1 MRSFVGGCRVVLCA
15 AVLLAGASAMV
26 AADTTPVNGTGL
38 LDAAEAGDH
47 AAAMRL
53 MTAKGANVNAAYVN
67 TAGADGATAIM
78 YAAANGDLEL
88 VRALI
93 KAGANVKLENQF
105 GSSAL
110 TEAAIIGSAPVIDA
124 LLKAGA
130 DPNFKTPN
138 GETPL
143 MAAARSGKVD
153 AAKALLD
160 AGADINAKETWGEQS
175 ALMWAAAHSQAG
187 MVKFLASYK
196 GPSGGAN
203 LNEHGKINQW
213 ERKVIQEP
221 RPKDMNKGG
230 FTALHYAARE
240 GCAAC
245 VQNLLAAG
253 ADPDS
258 EDPDRETP
266 LLLALENM
274 HFDTAAELV
283 KGGADLDKWDLFGR
297 SPVYMAADVS
307 TLPMKG
313 NGAMAVLPSPDKLT
327 AVDAGRMMLERGADP
342 NIQLKRRPPY
352 RDVPQDRGGD
362 GMLAQGATPLLRAAR
377 GGDDKFVALLLEFKA
392 LVDLPSKEG
401 ITPLMAAAGVDYG
414 TRVTRGRN
422 RTDEG
427 VLASMELLIKAG
439 ANVNAR
445 DMVDRGGG
453 GGRGGG
459 GARGGGGGA
468 AGGGAGAA
476 GGGARGGGGG
486 ARGGG
491 RGGGAPAGP
500 APTAAVITG
509 VPAPAE
515 DSASA
520 RIAQTFRRGSQM
532 PSANAVPNQ
541 TALHG
546 AAEHGFDKFIEF
558 LAANG
563 ADLTAKDASG
573 RTPLDV
579 ARGAG
584 GARGGADAF
593 PKTVALLESL
603 MQAKGIPVPTV
614 AGR

>member
-1 MRSFVGGCRVVLCA
+1 VRKFIGAV
-15 AVLLAGASAMV
+15 AVLLAVTWMMV
-26 AADTTPVNGTGL
+26 AADSTSATL
-38 LDAAEAGDH
+38 LDAAESGDH

-53 MTAKGANVNAAYVN
+53 LSAKGANVNA
-67 TAGADGATAIM
+67 TAADGATAIM
-78 YAAANGDLEL
+78 YAAANDDLEL

-93 KAGANVKLENQF
+93 KAGANVKLKSQL
-105 GSSAL
+105 GTSAL
-110 TEAAIIGSAPVIDA
+110 TEASIIGSAPIIEA

-130 DPNFKTPN
+130 DPNFRN
-138 GETPL
+138 QDGETPL

-153 AAKALLD
+153 AAKALLA
-160 AGADINAKETWGEQS
+160 AGADINAKENWGGQS
-175 ALMWAAAHSQAG
+175 AIMWAAAQGQAD
-187 MVKFLASYK
+187 MVKFLASK
-196 GPSGGAN
+196 DAR
-203 LNEHGKINQW
+203 LNEHGKVNQW
-213 ERKVIQEP
+213 ERKIIQEP

-230 FTALHYAARE
+230 FTPLLYAARE
-240 GCAAC
+240 GCVAC

-266 LLLALENM
+266 LLLALENL
-274 HFDTAAELV
+274 HFDTAAVLI

-313 NGAMAVLPSPDKLT
+313 NGGVAVIPSADKLT
-327 AVDAGRMMLERGADP
+327 AVDVGRMMLEKGANP

-377 GGDDKFVALLLEFKA
+377 GGDDKFVALLLEYKA
-392 LVDLPSKEG
+392 LVDLPSKEN

-414 TRVTRGRN
+414 ARVTRGRN

-427 VLASMELLIKAG
+427 VLATMDLLIKAG
-439 ANVNAR
+439 ANINAHS
-445 DMVDRGGG
+445 VADRAAG

-459 GARGGGGGA
+459 GR
-468 AGGGAGAA
+468 GGAGAPA
-476 GGGARGGGGG
+476 VVTPA
-486 ARGGG
+486 
-491 RGGGAPAGP
+491 APGSP
-500 APTAAVITG
+500 NY
-509 VPAPAE
+509 
-515 DSASA
+515 SASA
-520 RIAQTFRRGSQM
+520 NIALAFRRGSQM

-558 LAANG
+558 LVAHG
-563 ADLTAKDASG
+563 ADLNAKDANG

-584 GARGGADAF
+584 GNRGGADAF

-603 MQAKGIPVPTV
+603 MKAKGIPVAAVP
-614 AGR
+614 GQQ

>member
-1 MRSFVGGCRVVLCA
+1 MRQA
-15 AVLLAGASAMV
+15 AAATVALLAGAWMMAAAPAATRSAV
-26 AADTTPVNGTGL
+26 DTAL
-38 LDAAEAGDH
+38 LEAVESGDH

-53 MTAKGANVNAAYVN
+53 LSAKGANVNSV
-67 TAGADGATAIM
+67 GADGATPIM
-78 YAAANGDLEL
+78 YAAANNDLEL

-93 KAGANVKLENQF
+93 KAGANVKLASQF
-105 GSSAL
+105 GTSAL
-110 TEAAIIGSAPVIDA
+110 TEAAIIGSAPVISA

-130 DPNFKTPN
+130 DPNYKTPD

-153 AAKALLD
+153 AAAQLVD
-160 AGADINAKETWGEQS
+160 AGADINAKETWGGQS
-175 ALMWAAAHSQAG
+175 PLMWAAAQGQAD
-187 MVKFLASYK
+187 MVKFLASQ
-196 GPSGGAN
+196 GAN
-203 LNEHGKINQW
+203 LNDHGKIHQW

-230 FTALHYAARE
+230 FTPLHYAARE

-274 HFDTAAELV
+274 HFDTAAVLV
-283 KGGADLDKWDLFGR
+283 QDGADLDKWDLFGR

-307 TLPMKG
+307 TLPVKG
-313 NGAMAVLPSPDKLT
+313 NGAMSVLPSPDKLT
-327 AVDAGRMMLERGADP
+327 AVEVGRLMLERGANP

-362 GMLAQGATPLLRAAR
+362 TMLAQGATPLLRAAR
-377 GGDDKFVALLLEFKA
+377 AGDAKFVALLLEHQA

-414 TRVTRGRN
+414 LRVTRGRN

-427 VLASMELLIKAG
+427 VLATMDLLIKSG

-445 DMVDRGGG
+445 SLLDRSLTSRGGRSGTPGTAPG
-453 GGRGGG
+453 GPGTPGPGARG
-459 GARGGGGGA
+459 GARGGGASVA
-468 AGGGAGAA
+468 APGE
-476 GGGARGGGGG
+476 
-486 ARGGG
+486 
-491 RGGGAPAGP
+491 
-500 APTAAVITG
+500 AVQAFA
-509 VPAPAE
+509 APAE
-515 DSASA
+515 DSASV
-520 RIAQTFRRGSQM
+520 RIAQTYRRGSQM

-558 LAANG
+558 LVAHG

-573 RTPLDV
+573 RTPLDA

-584 GARGGADAF
+584 GQRGGADAF

-603 MQAKGIPVPTV
+603 MKAKGLPVP
-614 AGR
+614 AASGQ

>member
-1 MRSFVGGCRVVLCA
+1 MRGFVTA
-15 AVLLAGASAMV
+15 FAVLAAGASLAF
-26 AADTTPVNGTGL
+26 
-38 LDAAEAGDH
+38 AGDPSLVDT
-47 AAAMRL
+47 AASGEHMEAMRL
-53 MTAKGANVNAAYVN
+53 LAVKGTNVNA
-67 TAGADGATAIM
+67 TGADGATAIM

-93 KAGANVKLENQF
+93 KAGADVKLANQL
-105 GSSAL
+105 GTSAI
-110 TEAAIIGSAPVIDA
+110 TEAAIIGNAPIIAA

-143 MAAARSGKVD
+143 MAAARSGKLD
-153 AAKALLD
+153 AAKALLA

-175 ALMWAAAHSQAG
+175 ALMWAAAQSQAE
-187 MVKFLASYK
+187 MVKFLASN
-196 GPSGGAN
+196 GAN
-203 LNEHGKINQW
+203 LNDHGKVNQW
-213 ERKVIQEP
+213 ERKIIQEP

-230 FTALHYAARE
+230 FTPLHYAARE

-245 VQNLLAAG
+245 VQNLLTAG

-274 HFDTAAELV
+274 HFDTAAVLIQ
-283 KGGADLDKWDLFGR
+283 GGANLDKWDLFGR

-307 TLPMKG
+307 TLPTKG
-313 NGAMAVLPSPDKLT
+313 NGAVAVLPSPDKLS
-327 AVDAGRMMLERGADP
+327 AVDVGRMLLEKGANP

-362 GMLAQGATPLLRAAR
+362 TMLAQGATPLLRAAR
-377 GGDDKFVALLLEFKA
+377 AGDAKFTALLLEYKA

-414 TRVTRGRN
+414 ARVTRGRN
-422 RTDEG
+422 RTDDG
-427 VLASMELLIKAG
+427 VLATMDLLVKAG

-445 DMVDRGGG
+445 SVIDRHML
-453 GGRGGG
+453 GRG
-459 GARGGGGGA
+459 A
-468 AGGGAGAA
+468 AFGAGESV
-476 GGGARGGGGG
+476 G
-486 ARGGG
+486 
-491 RGGGAPAGP
+491 
-500 APTAAVITG
+500 
-509 VPAPAE
+509 
-515 DSASA
+515 A
-520 RIAQTFRRGSQM
+520 RIAQSFRRGSQM
-532 PSANAVPNQ
+532 PGADALPNQ

-558 LAANG
+558 LVANG
-563 ADLTAKDASG
+563 ADLSAKDANG

-584 GARGGADAF
+584 GVRGGADAF

-603 MQAKGIPVPTV
+603 MTAKGIPVTAPPLR
-614 AGR
+614 AEK